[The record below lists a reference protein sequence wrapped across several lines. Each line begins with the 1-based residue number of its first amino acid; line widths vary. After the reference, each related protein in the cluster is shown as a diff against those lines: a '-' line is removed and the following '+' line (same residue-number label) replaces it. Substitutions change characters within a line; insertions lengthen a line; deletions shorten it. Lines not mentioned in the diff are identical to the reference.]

1 MSIKDISRFQYKY
14 ILKNEDN
21 SLVWENGLNRI
32 ADLRMKVEE
41 SPDNMWKVI
50 EIFDEWQLFNVQ
62 IRLNYKHSQWV
73 QS

>member
-1 MSIKDISRFQYKY
+1 MPYCQLEWTPGHIWQTQIMSIKDISRFQYKY

-41 SPDNMWKVI
+41 SPENMWKVI
-50 EIFDEWQLFNVQ
+50 EIFDEW
-62 IRLNYKHSQWV
+62 
-73 QS
+73 